1 MLISMERVLVATDP
15 RFSINSN
22 GERTWYLT
30 ISPVQDADK
39 GEYMCQV
46 NTNPMKKIFGYLH
59 VVGKCGNFQNMGQS
73 ENLIVIIQLLNVL
86 SQ

>member
-1 MLISMERVLVATDP
+1 VAWIHTSRHMLISMERVLVATDP

-59 VVGKCGNFQNMGQS
+59 VVVPKQRFPMAAQA
-73 ENLIVIIQLLNVL
+73 NLC
-86 SQ
+86 